1 MSGREPVPG
10 GRTDDPYRDWDA
22 AYVLGALSA
31 SDRRAFEEHLGT
43 CDACRTAVGE
53 LAGIPALLRTVPAD
67 EVPDVA
73 PAEDDAAVVE
83 LRSVAHAVH
92 ARRRRRRV
100 VLVGAAAALVVAGGT
115 AGALVDRAVSRPEPA
130 VAAGVTR
137 LDLEP
142 VGTADVTADLT
153 LEAKGWG
160 TRIDWSCTYPAGAS
174 GRGYGDDVGG
184 DGPVYE
190 LVLVDE
196 DGTST
201 VVATWVAHSTQ
212 ARGLGASSSIAKAD
226 IAEVQIRVSG
236 ADAPVASATT

>member
-1 MSGREPVPG
+1 
-10 GRTDDPYRDWDA
+10 
-22 AYVLGALSA
+22 
-31 SDRRAFEEHLGT
+31 
-43 CDACRTAVGE
+43 
-53 LAGIPALLRTVPAD
+53 VPAD

-73 PAEDDAAVVE
+73 PAEDDATVVE
-83 LRSVAHAVH
+83 LRSVARAVH

-115 AGALVDRAVSRPEPA
+115 AGVLVDRAASRPEPA

-190 LVLVDE
+190 LVVVDE

-212 ARGLGASSSIAKAD
+212 ARGLGASSSIAKTD